1 MMENKMKTIQKILVG
16 CDFSKYSK
24 NTLEYAA
31 ALAEK
36 FQADLIIVN
45 VVNKKDIDTILK
57 VAEGQFDRNIEKYV
71 EKTAQ
76 EYETR
81 VKVDRTRQIEK
92 LIEEIGCAD
101 LKIKKVFK
109 VGVPFQELISAI
121 EDEGADL
128 MVMGQ
133 KGRSDLA
140 GVLFGS
146 NAEKVFRRCPIPL
159 LSVRSKKQ

>member
-1 MMENKMKTIQKILVG
+1 MKNFRKIMVG

-24 NTLEYAA
+24 ETLECAV
-31 ALAEK
+31 ALADK
-36 FQADLIIVN
+36 LQADLIIVN
-45 VVNKKDIDTILK
+45 VLNKREIDTILK

-81 VKVDRTRQIEK
+81 VKADRTRQMEK
-92 LIEEIGCAD
+92 LIEEIGCAH
-101 LKIKKVFK
+101 LPIKKVFR

-121 EDEGADL
+121 EDEGADML
-128 MVMGQ
+128 VMGQ

-140 GVLFGS
+140 GVIFGS
-146 NAEKVFRRCPIPL
+146 TAEKVFRRCPVPL
-159 LSVRSKKQ
+159 LSVRPKKQ

>member
-1 MMENKMKTIQKILVG
+1 MEETMKGIQKILAG

-24 NTLEYAA
+24 NTVKYAA
-31 ALAEK
+31 TIAEK
-36 FQADLIIVN
+36 FEAELIIVN
-45 VVNKKDIDTILK
+45 VINKKDIDTILK

-76 EYETR
+76 DYETR
-81 VKVDRTRQIEK
+81 VKADRTQQMEK
-92 LIEEIGCAD
+92 LIEEIGCTH

-109 VGVPFQELISAI
+109 VGVPFQELISTI

-128 MVMGQ
+128 MVMGRR
-133 KGRSDLA
+133 GRSDLA

-146 NAEKVFRRCPIPL
+146 NAEKVFRRCPVPL
-159 LSVRSKKQ
+159 LSVRQIQ

>member
-1 MMENKMKTIQKILVG
+1 MSMSSTKR
-16 CDFSKYSK
+16 
-24 NTLEYAA
+24 
-31 ALAEK
+31 
-36 FQADLIIVN
+36 
-45 VVNKKDIDTILK
+45 DIDTILK

-76 EYETR
+76 EYEKGCKT
-81 VKVDRTRQIEK
+81 DRTRQMDKFID
-92 LIEEIGCAD
+92 EIGCAD
-101 LKIKKVFK
+101 LKIKKVFR

-140 GVLFGS
+140 GVIFGS

>member
-1 MMENKMKTIQKILVG
+1 MKSFHKIMVG

-24 NTLEYAA
+24 ETLECAVT
-31 ALAEK
+31 LADK
-36 FQADLIIVN
+36 LQADLIIVN
-45 VVNKKDIDTILK
+45 VINKKEIDTILK

-81 VKVDRTRQIEK
+81 VKTERTLQMEQ
-92 LIEEIGCAD
+92 LIKEVGCAH
-101 LKIKKVFK
+101 LSIKKVFR
-109 VGVPFQELISAI
+109 VGVPFQELIRAI
-121 EDEGADL
+121 EDQGADL

-140 GVLFGS
+140 DVLFGS

-159 LSVRSKKQ
+159 LSVRPKKK

>member
-1 MMENKMKTIQKILVG
+1 MKSIHKIMVG

-24 NTLEYAA
+24 ETLECAV

-36 FQADLIIVN
+36 LEADLIVVN
-45 VVNKKDIDTILK
+45 VINKKEIDTLLK

-81 VKVDRTRQIEK
+81 VKADRTRQMEK
-92 LIEEIGCAD
+92 LIEDIGCAH
-101 LKIKKVFK
+101 LSIKKVFK
-109 VGVPFQELISAI
+109 VGVPFQELIRAI
-121 EDEGADL
+121 EDEDADL

-133 KGRSDLA
+133 KGRSDLVD
-140 GVLFGS
+140 VLFGS
-146 NAEKVFRRCPIPL
+146 NAEKVFRRCPVPL
-159 LSVRSKKQ
+159 LSIRPQKQPN

>member
-1 MMENKMKTIQKILVG
+1 MKSIHKIMVG

-24 NTLEYAA
+24 ETLECAV

-36 FQADLIIVN
+36 LQADLIVVN
-45 VVNKKDIDTILK
+45 VINKKEIDTLLK

-81 VKVDRTRQIEK
+81 VRADRTRQMEK
-92 LIEEIGCAD
+92 LIEEIGCAH
-101 LKIKKVFK
+101 LSIKKVFK
-109 VGVPFQELISAI
+109 VGVPFQELIVAV
-121 EDEGADL
+121 EDEGADML
-128 MVMGQ
+128 VMGQ

-146 NAEKVFRRCPIPL
+146 TAEKVFRRCPVPL
-159 LSVRSKKQ
+159 LSIRPQKQPN